1 MMILRQRR
9 TAESS
14 RGGGRAKPDDTRNC
28 GRKDRPQAS
37 GLPRFY
43 RRLENRTLLN
53 PCGLAGL
60 LIAEPCIKNA
70 VAGGW
75 QPGEE
80 RTGKSVELEGS
91 KTERRDDVMV
101 KFEKSERKTRKN
113 LRLEILSGLCFL
125 WLELNSNSRFAIRKS
140 VGVGG
145 RGTEARRCARG
156 KPGAGLLECCGLLP
170 SWRSVFISPR

>member
-1 MMILRQRR
+1 V
-9 TAESS
+9 
-14 RGGGRAKPDDTRNC
+14 
-28 GRKDRPQAS
+28 
-37 GLPRFY
+37 
-43 RRLENRTLLN
+43 
-53 PCGLAGL
+53 
-60 LIAEPCIKNA
+60 EPCIKNA

-125 WLELNSNSRFAIRKS
+125 WLELNSNSRFAISPPPDVGHGKS
-140 VGVGG
+140 
-145 RGTEARRCARG
+145 EANGPRPRTCLKRVSDRRSV
-156 KPGAGLLECCGLLP
+156 AGLGGW
-170 SWRSVFISPR
+170 ST